1 MKWQIVLRTF
11 TEHMTGANFPL
22 LILLGFVMLLTIV
35 FVLWRWGAG
44 FLMALTSVLVAC
56 QFTSSAVLS
65 GIALMARFVLVI
77 GLVCYLLFSRRNRL
91 SFSPATAVLFL
102 IPVVMLLNS
111 ARAENPL
118 DAMGQGALF
127 LLFYVGLVL
136 GGQKIFGDI
145 RGRTTF
151 VNTLILFTIVVS
163 CIQIPYLVGSYGR
176 FYGTFESAIGYMVVG
191 GTGTVLFF
199 WCGMRQKFWSLLF
212 IFYMTFSALIFITL
226 FMTGGRTAV
235 FGTLF
240 GILAIL
246 SRRFKRNVVVFL
258 AIAIILVP
266 IALRVVV
273 SLPGFE
279 FAKERFSSMQTA
291 GRGVKYAVAWHE
303 AKAKPLF
310 GWGTGSSMEKGIIL
324 TGGHFH
330 NSYLEW
336 AVEHGIPFAVIML
349 LLFLWL
355 PIRGMF
361 LMRHCPTEEMKS
373 MANLS
378 TAILVLEFFSSLLG
392 GSLLMTMGILPTYTA
407 IALQE
412 GLRNESR
419 QINSCLEA
427 GNYEDDISY
436 IASIEES
443 AGKPI

>member
-11 TEHMTGANFPL
+11 TEHMAGANFPL
-22 LILLGFVMLLTIV
+22 LMLLGFVMLLAMV

-44 FLMALTSVLVAC
+44 FLMALTSILVAF

-65 GIALMARFVLVI
+65 GIALMGRFLLVI
-77 GLVCYLLFSRRNRL
+77 GLVCHLLFSRRNRL

-111 ARAENPL
+111 VRAENPL

-127 LLFYVGLVL
+127 LLFCVGLVL

-145 RGRTTF
+145 RGRTVFT
-151 VNTLILFTIVVS
+151 NTLMLFTGVMS

-176 FYGTFESAIGYMVVG
+176 FYGTFESAIGFMVVG
-191 GTGTVLFF
+191 GTGTILFF
-199 WCGMRQKFWSLLF
+199 WYGMRQKAWSLLF
-212 IFYMTFSALIFITL
+212 ILCMAFSALIFITL
-226 FMTGGRTAV
+226 FMTGGRTVV
-235 FGTLF
+235 FGTSF
-240 GILAIL
+240 SILAIL
-246 SRRFKRNVVVFL
+246 SRRLKRNVIVFL
-258 AIAIILVP
+258 TVAIILIPV
-266 IALRVVV
+266 ALRVMV

-279 FAKERFSSMQTA
+279 FAKERFSSLQTA
-291 GRGVKYAVAWHE
+291 GRGVKYAVAWQE

-310 GWGTGSSMEKGIIL
+310 GWGTGSSMKKGIML

-361 LMRHCPTEEMKS
+361 LMRRCQTEEMKS

-378 TAILVLEFFSSLLG
+378 TAILILEFFSSFLG
-392 GSLLMTMGILPTYTA
+392 GSLLMTMGILPAYTA

-412 GLRNESR
+412 GLRTESR
-419 QINSCLEA
+419 QINSYLEA

-436 IASIEES
+436 IDSIEES
-443 AGKPI
+443 ADKPI